1 MCKHVAAA
9 GLSLGPV
16 THNGQTAGDGDV
28 DGGRGWGGGGVK
40 CWREELGRMNLI
52 KKWRLFKGISD
63 SDQAA
68 VSPQAEAG

>member
-1 MCKHVAAA
+1 MCKHVAMAA

-16 THNGQTAGDGDV
+16 THNGQAAGDGDV
-28 DGGRGWGGGGVK
+28 NWGGGK
-40 CWREELGRMNLI
+40 ECWREEPGRMHLV
-52 KKWRLFKGISD
+52 KRWRLFKGISD